1 MKSLIRNTLVAAV
14 SVLAI
19 NAAYAENDGGLMAT
33 MMADKYPAQVMTDPA
48 VQARLTQVRVSTET
62 HQNGGL
68 MKEMLAPHFSV
79 KAIDGVQAQEHLSQV
94 QIPVGN

>member
-33 MMADKYPAQVMTDPA
+33 MMAEKYTVKAITDPA
-48 VQARLTQVRVSTET
+48 AQARLNQVRVSTET

-68 MKEMLAPHFSV
+68 MKEMLAPRFSV

>member
-1 MKSLIRNTLVAAV
+1 MAVRVSKDSVAVEV
-14 SVLAI
+14 SSI
-19 NAAYAENDGGLMAT
+19 SAA
-33 MMADKYPAQVMTDPA
+33 PA

>member
-1 MKSLIRNTLVAAV
+1 MKNIFRNTLVVAV
-14 SVLAI
+14 SVLVI

-33 MMADKYPAQVMTDPA
+33 MMVKKFPAQVITDPA
-48 VQARLTQVRVSTET
+48 AQVRLAQVKLPTET

-68 MKEMLAPHFSV
+68 MKEMSAARFPV
-79 KAIDGVQAQEHLSQV
+79 KTIYGVQVQDHLSQV